1 MLTLEPDFKQA
12 ESIARG
18 AKDGVLTDEQA
29 QWIDGFYRNVQGRM
43 LNLYDAARLGAWQIY
58 DREQLAA
65 YWKEQAEWFG
75 VQLAHT
81 ERLEQ
86 HLADLGVP
94 EQKALHDAI
103 NSLREIVEACSGAYE
118 LHA

>member
-1 MLTLEPDFKQA
+1 
-12 ESIARG
+12 
-18 AKDGVLTDEQA
+18 
-29 QWIDGFYRNVQGRM
+29 M
-43 LNLYDAARLGAWQIY
+43 LNLYDAARLGAWRIY
-58 DREQLAA
+58 DREQLAV
-65 YWKEQAEWFG
+65 YWKEQAEWFS

-81 ERLEQ
+81 ERLE

-94 EQKALHDAI
+94 EQKALHEAI

>member
-12 ESIARG
+12 ESIARC

-43 LNLYDAARLGAWQIY
+43 LNLHDAARLGAWQIY
-58 DREQLAA
+58 DRGQLAA
-65 YWKEQAEWFG
+65 YWKEEAEWFG
-75 VQLAHT
+75 VQLART

-94 EQKALHDAI
+94 EQKAMHDAI
-103 NSLREIVEACSGAYE
+103 NSSREIVEACSGAYE